1 MPVFQSP
8 PNLRCAILALSLIML
23 GAAPGVTPAWAR
35 PAPDSFADLAGKLLP
50 TVVNISTSQ
59 TLKAPPQNAMPQL
72 PPGSPLEDLFKNF
85 LGPKPNTPRHVTSL
99 GSGFIIDPSGFI
111 VTNNHVIEDS
121 DQITVSLQ
129 DGTQLPAKVIG
140 RDIKT
145 DLALLKVTSR
155 KPLPAT
161 RFGDSD
167 HARVGDWVI
176 AIGDPFGIGSTVTAG
191 IVSARNRNINA
202 GPYDDFIQTDA
213 PINRGNS
220 GGPLFNM
227 DGDVIGINSA
237 IFSPSGG
244 SVGIGFAIPANL
256 AREVVGQL
264 RQFGIAKRGWI
275 GVRIQ
280 PVTPEIAE
288 GLGLPSSQGALI
300 ADVTKGGPAAQAGL
314 VNGDLVTGFDGKFVP
329 DDRAL
334 PRIVADTPI
343 GKTVSIE
350 VLRKGRKQTLK
361 ITVQKLADDAKVD
374 KPAKA
379 PPAPV
384 KNQSKVTQMGLT
396 LGALDAPARA
406 KFKIAA
412 AVQGVAVTAVDAGSA
427 AAEKNLRAGDVIVEV
442 GGQAVKT
449 PDDVTKR
456 VDADAKAGKK
466 VALMLIN
473 RDGELQ
479 YLGLKLN

>member
-1 MPVFQSP
+1 MRAFQSP
-8 PNLRCAILALSLIML
+8 HAFWGCAILALTL
-23 GAAPGVTPAWAR
+23 AAPAWAR

-99 GSGFIIDPSGFI
+99 GSGFIIDAGGFI

-129 DGTQLPAKVIG
+129 DGTQLPARVVG
-140 RDIKT
+140 RDTKT
-145 DLALLKVTSR
+145 DLALLKVSPK

-161 RFGDSD
+161 HFGDSEK
-167 HARVGDWVI
+167 ARIGDWVI

-191 IVSARNRNINA
+191 IISARNRNINA

-220 GGPLFNM
+220 GGPLFDM
-227 DGDVIGINSA
+227 DGNVIGINSQ
-237 IFSPSGG
+237 IYTPSGG

-256 AREVVGQL
+256 AREVTNQL
-264 RQFGIAKRGWI
+264 RQFGMARRGWI
-275 GVRIQ
+275 GVRVQ
-280 PVTPEIAE
+280 QVTAEIAE
-288 GLGLPSSQGALI
+288 GLGLPTSQGALVV
-300 ADVTKGGPAAQAGL
+300 DVTKNGPAAQAGL
-314 VNGDLVTGFDGKFVP
+314 ANGDLVTGFDGKPVG
-329 DDRAL
+329 DDRVL

-343 GKTVSIE
+343 GKTVNID

-374 KPAKA
+374 TPGKA
-379 PPAPV
+379 PPAPQNQSG
-384 KNQSKVTQMGLT
+384 KNQSKLTQLGLT
-396 LGALDAPARA
+396 LGALDAGARA
-406 KFKIAA
+406 KFKIGA
-412 AVQGVAVTAVDAGSA
+412 AVQGVAVMAVEAGSL
-427 AAEKNLRAGDVIVEV
+427 AAEKNLRPGDVIVEV

-466 VALMLIN
+466 VALMLIS
-473 RDGELQ
+473 RDGDLQ

>member
-1 MPVFQSP
+1 MRLFPSPRVF
-8 PNLRCAILALSLIML
+8 LGCAILALSL
-23 GAAPGVTPAWAR
+23 AVPAWAR
-35 PAPDSFADLAGKLLP
+35 PAPDSFADLAGRLLP
-50 TVVNISTSQ
+50 SVVNISTSQ
-59 TLKAPPQNAMPQL
+59 TLKAPPQGAMPQL

-99 GSGFIIDPSGFI
+99 GSGFIIDPGGYI

-121 DQITVSLQ
+121 EQITVSLQ
-129 DGTQLPAKVIG
+129 DGTQMPAKVVG

-145 DLALLKVTSR
+145 DLALLKVAPR

-161 RFGDSD
+161 HFGDSD
-167 HARVGDWVI
+167 KARIGDWVI

-220 GGPLFNM
+220 GGPLFDM
-227 DGDVIGINSA
+227 DGNVIGINSA

-256 AREVVGQL
+256 ARQVVGQL
-264 RQFGIAKRGWI
+264 RQFGIARRGWI

-280 PVTPEIAE
+280 QVTPEIAE
-288 GLGLPSSQGALI
+288 GLGLPTTQGALVN
-300 ADVTKGGPAAQAGL
+300 DVTKGGPAAQAGL
-314 VNGDLVTGFDGKFVP
+314 ANGDLVTGFDGKPVP
-329 DDRAL
+329 DDRVL

-343 GKTVSIE
+343 GKTVSMD

-379 PPAPV
+379 PPPPV
-384 KNQSKVTQMGLT
+384 KNQSKLSQLGLT
-396 LGALDAPARA
+396 LGLLDAPARA
-406 KFKIAA
+406 KFKIGG
-412 AVQGVAVTAVDAGSA
+412 AVQGVAVTAVDPGSP
-427 AAEKNLRAGDVIVEV
+427 AAEKNLRPGDVIVEV
-442 GGQAVKT
+442 AGQAVKT
-449 PDDVTKR
+449 PDEVAKR

-473 RDGELQ
+473 RDGDLQ

>member
-1 MPVFQSP
+1 MRALHSLF
-8 PNLRCAILALSLIML
+8 AILALGL
-23 GAAPGVTPAWAR
+23 AAAGPAWAR

-50 TVVNISTSQ
+50 SVVNISTSQ

-85 LGPKPNTPRHVTSL
+85 LGPKSNTPRHVTSL
-99 GSGFIIDPSGFI
+99 GSGFIIDPSGYI

-129 DGTQLPAKVIG
+129 DGTQIPAKVVG
-140 RDIKT
+140 RDTKT
-145 DLALLKVTSR
+145 DLALLKVTPK

-161 RFGDSD
+161 HFGDSD

-220 GGPLFNM
+220 GGPLFDM
-227 DGDVIGINSA
+227 DGNVIGINSA

-244 SVGIGFAIPANL
+244 SVGIGFAIPSNL
-256 AREVVGQL
+256 AREVVNQL
-264 RQFGIAKRGWI
+264 RQFGMARRGWI

-280 PVTPEIAE
+280 QMTPEIAE
-288 GLGLPSSQGALI
+288 GLGLSTTQGALV
-300 ADVTKGGPAAQAGL
+300 AGVTSGGPAANAGL
-314 VNGDLVTGFDGKFVP
+314 QNGDLITGFDGKPVP
-329 DDRAL
+329 DDRVL

-343 GKTVSIE
+343 GKTVSMD
-350 VLRKGRKQTLK
+350 VLRKGRKQSVK
-361 ITVQKLADDAKVD
+361 ITVQKLADDAKPD

-384 KNQSKVTQMGLT
+384 KNQSKLTQLGLS

-406 KFKIAA
+406 KFKIGTS
-412 AVQGVAVTAVDAGSA
+412 VQGVAVTAVEGGSP
-427 AAEKNLRAGDVIVEV
+427 AAEKNLRPGDVIVEV
-442 GGQAVKT
+442 SGQAVKT
-449 PDDVTKR
+449 PDDVAKR
-456 VDADAKAGKK
+456 VDADTKAGKK
-466 VALMLIN
+466 SVLMLIN
-473 RDGELQ
+473 RGGDLQ

>member
-1 MPVFQSP
+1 MPSS
-8 PNLRCAILALSLIML
+8 RILFAFLTLIAATPGLS
-23 GAAPGVTPAWAR
+23 PAWGRA
-35 PAPDSFADLAGKLLP
+35 APDSFAELAKRLLP

-99 GSGFIIDPSGFI
+99 GSGFIIDASGYV

-121 DQITVSLQ
+121 EQITVSLQ
-129 DGTQLPAKVIG
+129 DGTQLPARVVG
-140 RDIKT
+140 RDTKT
-145 DLALLKVTSR
+145 DIALLKVTPK

-161 RFGDSD
+161 KFGDSD
-167 HARVGDWVI
+167 HAQVGDWVI

-220 GGPLFNM
+220 GGPLFDM
-227 DGDVIGINSA
+227 DGNVIGINSA

-244 SVGIGFAIPANL
+244 SVGIGFAIPSNL
-256 AREVVGQL
+256 AREVTGQL
-264 RQFGIAKRGWI
+264 RQFGVARRGWI

-280 PVTPEIAE
+280 QVTAEIAE
-288 GLGLPSSQGALI
+288 GLGLPTTQGALV
-300 ADVTKGGPAAQAGL
+300 AGVTGGGPAARAGL
-314 VNGDLVTGFDGKFVP
+314 INGDLITSFDGKPVP

-343 GKTVSIE
+343 GKTVNMD
-350 VLRKGRKQTLK
+350 VLRKGRKQIIK
-361 ITVQKLADDAKVD
+361 ITVQKLADEAKAD
-374 KPAKA
+374 KPVKA

-384 KNQSKVTQMGLT
+384 KKQPKLAELGISLGL
-396 LGALDAPARA
+396 LDGPARA
-406 KFKIAA
+406 KFKIGTD
-412 AVQGVAVTAVDAGSA
+412 VQGVAVTGVEGGSS
-427 AAEKNLRAGDVIVEV
+427 AAEKNLRPGDVIVEV
-442 GGQAVKT
+442 AGQAVKT
-449 PDDVTKR
+449 PNDVSKR
-456 VDADAKAGKK
+456 VEADTKAGKK
-466 VALMLIN
+466 SILILIN
-473 RDGELQ
+473 RSGDLT
-479 YLGLKLN
+479 YVGLKLN

>member
-1 MPVFQSP
+1 MRVLKSSHV
-8 PNLRCAILALSLIML
+8 LGCAILALIL
-23 GAAPGVTPAWAR
+23 ATPAVAR
-35 PAPDSFADLAGKLLP
+35 PAPDSFADLAAKLLP

-59 TLKAPPQNAMPQL
+59 TLKAPPQGAMPQL

-99 GSGFIIDPSGFI
+99 GSGFIIDPSGYI

-129 DGTQLPAKVIG
+129 DGTQLPAKVVG
-140 RDIKT
+140 RDTKT
-145 DLALLKVTSR
+145 DLALLKVAP
-155 KPLPAT
+155 KNPLPAT
-161 RFGDSD
+161 HFGDSD
-167 HARVGDWVI
+167 HARIGDWVI

-220 GGPLFNM
+220 GGPLFDM
-227 DGDVIGINSA
+227 DGNVIGINSQ
-237 IFSPSGG
+237 IYTPSGG

-256 AREVVGQL
+256 AREVTGQL
-264 RQFGIAKRGWI
+264 RQFGIARRGWI

-288 GLGLPSSQGALI
+288 GLGLPTTQGALV

-314 VNGDLVTGFDGKFVP
+314 ANGDLVTGFDGKPVP

-343 GKTVSIE
+343 GKTVNIDL
-350 VLRKGRKQTLK
+350 LRRGRKQTLR

-374 KPAKA
+374 KPVKA

-384 KNQSKVTQMGLT
+384 KNQSRLAQLGMT
-396 LGALDAPARA
+396 LGMLDAPARA
-406 KFKIAA
+406 KFKIGAG
-412 AVQGVAVTAVDAGSA
+412 VQGVVVTAVDPGSA
-427 AAEKNLRAGDVIVEV
+427 AAEKNVRPGDVVVEEA
-442 GGQAVKT
+442 GQAVKT
-449 PDDVTKR
+449 PDDVAKR

-473 RDGELQ
+473 RDGDLQ
-479 YLGLKLN
+479 YLGLRLN

>member
-1 MPVFQSP
+1 MPAV
-8 PNLRCAILALSLIML
+8 RILFALLTL
-23 GAAPGVTPAWAR
+23 LLAAPAWAR
-35 PAPDSFADLAGKLLP
+35 PAPDSFADLANKLLP

-59 TLKAPPQNAMPQL
+59 TLKAPSQNTMPQL

-85 LGPKPNTPRHVTSL
+85 LGPKSNTPRHVTSL
-99 GSGFIIDPSGFI
+99 GSGFVIDPSGYI

-129 DGTQLPAKVIG
+129 DGTQMPAKVVG
-140 RDIKT
+140 RDTKT
-145 DLALLKVTSR
+145 DLALLKVAPK
-155 KPLPAT
+155 KPLPST
-161 RFGDSD
+161 KFGDSEK
-167 HARVGDWVI
+167 ARIGDWVI

-191 IVSARNRNINA
+191 IISARNRNINA

-220 GGPLFNM
+220 GGPLFDMEGN
-227 DGDVIGINSA
+227 VIGINSQ
-237 IFSPSGG
+237 IYTPSGG

-264 RQFGIAKRGWI
+264 RQFGSARRGWI

-280 PVTPEIAE
+280 QVTSEIAE
-288 GLGLPSSQGALI
+288 GLGLPTTQGALVAGI
-300 ADVTKGGPAAQAGL
+300 TDGGPAAKAG
-314 VNGDLVTGFDGKFVP
+314 VANGDLITAFDGKPVA

-343 GKTVSIE
+343 GKTVNMDL
-350 VLRKGRKQTLK
+350 LRKGRKQSVK

-374 KPAKA
+374 KPVKA

-384 KNQSKVTQMGLT
+384 KNQPKLTQLGLS
-396 LGALDAPARA
+396 LGPLDAGARA
-406 KFKIAA
+406 KFKIGAG
-412 AVQGVAVTAVDAGSA
+412 VQGVAVTNVEAGSS
-427 AAEKNLRAGDVIVEV
+427 AAEKNLRPGDVIVEV
-442 GGQAVKT
+442 AGQAVKT

-456 VDADAKAGKK
+456 VDADAKAGKNSI
-466 VALMLIN
+466 LMLIN
-473 RDGELQ
+473 RGGDMT
-479 YLGLKLN
+479 YVGLRLN

>member
-1 MPVFQSP
+1 MRAFRS
-8 PNLRCAILALSLIML
+8 LLALSALVVAM
-23 GAAPGVTPAWAR
+23 PAWGR

-59 TLKAPPQNAMPQL
+59 TLKAPPAGAMPQL

-85 LGPKPNTPRHVTSL
+85 LGPRPNTPRHVTSL
-99 GSGFIIDPSGFI
+99 GSGFIIDASGYI

-129 DGTQLPAKVIG
+129 DGTQMPAKVVG
-140 RDIKT
+140 RDVKT
-145 DLALLKVTSR
+145 DIALLKVVPK

-161 RFGDSD
+161 HFGDSD
-167 HARVGDWVI
+167 KARIGDWVI

-220 GGPLFNM
+220 GGPLFDM
-227 DGDVIGINSA
+227 DGNVIGINSQ
-237 IFSPSGG
+237 IYTPSGG

-256 AREVVGQL
+256 AREVASQL
-264 RQFGIAKRGWI
+264 RQFGQARRGWI

-288 GLGLPSSQGALI
+288 GLGLSTTQGALVN
-300 ADVTKGGPAAQAGL
+300 DVTQGGPAAKAGL
-314 VNGDLVTGFDGKFVP
+314 VSGDLITTFDGKPVP

-343 GKTVSIE
+343 GKAVNID
-350 VLRKGRKQTLK
+350 VLRKGRKQTMK
-361 ITVQKLADDAKVD
+361 ITVQKLADDAKAD
-374 KPAKA
+374 KPAKT
-379 PPAPV
+379 PPPPV
-384 KNQSKVTQMGLT
+384 KNQSKLTQLGLS
-396 LGALDAPARA
+396 LGALDAGARA
-406 KFKIAA
+406 KFKIGAG
-412 AVQGVAVTAVDAGSA
+412 VQGVVVTAVDPGSA
-427 AAEKNLRAGDVIVEV
+427 AAEKNVHPGEVIVEV
-442 GGQAVKT
+442 AGQAVKT
-449 PDDVTKR
+449 PDDVAKR

-466 VALMLIN
+466 AALMLIN
-473 RDGELQ
+473 RDGDLQ

>member
-1 MPVFQSP
+1 MPAPKSLFAFVTF
-8 PNLRCAILALSLIML
+8 ALAML
-23 GAAPGVTPAWAR
+23 APAALAR
-35 PAPDSFADLAGKLLP
+35 PAPDSFADLANRLLP

-59 TLKAPPQNAMPQL
+59 TLKAPSQSAMPQL

-85 LGPKPNTPRHVTSL
+85 LGPKPNAPRHVTSL
-99 GSGFIIDPSGFI
+99 GSGFIIDPSGYI

-129 DGTQLPAKVIG
+129 DGTQMPAKVVG
-140 RDIKT
+140 RDTKT
-145 DLALLKVTSR
+145 DLALLKIQPK
-155 KPLPAT
+155 KPLPST
-161 RFGDSD
+161 KFGDSD
-167 HARVGDWVI
+167 KARVGDWVI

-213 PINRGNS
+213 PINKGNS
-220 GGPLFNM
+220 GGPLFDM
-227 DGDVIGINSA
+227 DGNVVGINSA

-264 RQFGIAKRGWI
+264 RQFGVARRGWI

-288 GLGLPSSQGALI
+288 GLSLPTTQGALV
-300 ADVTKGGPAAQAGL
+300 AGVTGGGPAAQAGL
-314 VNGDLVTGFDGKFVP
+314 QNGDLITGFDGKPVP

-343 GKTVSIE
+343 GKTVSID
-350 VLRKGRKQTLK
+350 VLRKSRKQTMK
-361 ITVQKLADDAKVD
+361 ITVQKLADDAKAD
-374 KPAKA
+374 KPVKA
-379 PPAPV
+379 PPAPQNPPG
-384 KNQSKVTQMGLT
+384 KTPSKLTQLGLS
-396 LGALDAPARA
+396 LGVLDGPVRA
-406 KFKIAA
+406 KFKIGA
-412 AVQGVAVTAVDAGSA
+412 AVQGVAITAVDPASPAG
-427 AAEKNLRAGDVIVEV
+427 EKNLRPGDVIVEV
-442 GGQAVKT
+442 AGQAVKS
-449 PDDVTKR
+449 PDDVAKR
-456 VDADAKAGKK
+456 VEADAKAGKK

-473 RDGELQ
+473 RDGDLQ

>member
-1 MPVFQSP
+1 MRRFQI
-8 PNLRCAILALSLIML
+8 LCAILALCVVP
-23 GAAPGVTPAWAR
+23 AAGR
-35 PAPDSFADLAGKLLP
+35 PAPDSFADLAAKLLP
-50 TVVNISTSQ
+50 SVVNISTSQ
-59 TLKAPPQNAMPQL
+59 TLKAPPQGAMPQL

-85 LGPKPNTPRHVTSL
+85 LGPKSNTPRHVTSL
-99 GSGFIIDPSGFI
+99 GSGFIIDPSGYI

-129 DGTQLPAKVIG
+129 DGTQMPAKVVG
-140 RDIKT
+140 RDTKT
-145 DLALLKVTSR
+145 DLALLKVTPR

-161 RFGDSD
+161 HFGDSD
-167 HARVGDWVI
+167 KARIGDWVI

-220 GGPLFNM
+220 GGPLFDV
-227 DGDVIGINSA
+227 DGNVIGINSQ
-237 IFSPSGG
+237 IYTPSGG

-264 RQFGIAKRGWI
+264 RQFGIARRGWI

-280 PVTPEIAE
+280 PVTLEIAE
-288 GLGLPSSQGALI
+288 GLGLPTTQGALV
-300 ADVTKGGPAAQAGL
+300 ADVTKGGPAAKAGL
-314 VNGDLVTGFDGKFVP
+314 ANGDLVTGFDGKPVP

-343 GKTVSIE
+343 GKTVNMD
-350 VLRKGRKQTLK
+350 VLRKGRKQTMR
-361 ITVQKLADDAKVD
+361 ITVQKLADDAKAD

-384 KNQSKVTQMGLT
+384 KNQSKLSQLGLS
-396 LGALDAPARA
+396 LGALDGGARA
-406 KFKIAA
+406 KFKIGAG
-412 AVQGVAVTAVDAGSA
+412 VQGVLVSSVEAGSP
-427 AAEKNLRAGDVIVEV
+427 AAEKNLRPGDVIVEV
-442 GGQAVKT
+442 AGQPVKT
-449 PDDVTKR
+449 PDDIAKR
-456 VDADAKAGKK
+456 VDSDVKAGKK
-466 VALMLIN
+466 SELILIN
-473 RDGELQ
+473 RDGDLT
-479 YLGLKLN
+479 YVGLKLN

>member
-1 MPVFQSP
+1 MRLLK
-8 PNLRCAILALSLIML
+8 NLCAILVLAV
-23 GAAPGVTPAWAR
+23 AAPALAR
-35 PAPDSFADLAGKLLP
+35 PAPDSFADLAAKLLP
-50 TVVNISTSQ
+50 TVVNIATSQ
-59 TLKAPPQNAMPQL
+59 TLKAPPQTAMPQL

-85 LGPKPNTPRHVTSL
+85 LGPKQGQPRHVTSL

-121 DQITVSLQ
+121 EQVTVTLN
-129 DGTQLPAKVIG
+129 DGTSLPARVVG
-140 RDIKT
+140 RDVKT
-145 DLALLKVTSR
+145 DLAVLKVNPK

-167 HARVGDWVI
+167 KARIGDWVI

-227 DGDVIGINSA
+227 DGDVIGINSQ

-256 AREVVGQL
+256 AREVTGQL
-264 RQFGIAKRGWI
+264 RSFGIARRGWI

-280 PVTPEIAE
+280 QLTAEIAE
-288 GLGLPSSQGALI
+288 GMGLANSNGALV
-300 ADVTKGGPAAQAGL
+300 ADVTRGGPADKAGL
-314 VNGDLVTGFDGKFVP
+314 VNGDLVTGFDGKAVG

-343 GKTVSIE
+343 GKTVNID
-350 VLRKGRKQTLK
+350 VLRKGKKQTLR
-361 ITVQKLADDAKVD
+361 ITVLKLADDNKPD
-374 KPAKA
+374 KPVKA
-379 PPAPV
+379 PPQI
-384 KNQSKVTQMGLT
+384 KNQPKLAQLGLT
-396 LGALDAPARA
+396 LGPLDGAARG
-406 KFKIAA
+406 KFKIAPN
-412 AVQGVAVTAVDAGSA
+412 VQGVVVTAVEAGSPA
-427 AAEKNLRAGDVIVEV
+427 GEKNVRPGDVIVEV
-442 GGQAVKT
+442 ASQPMKT
-449 PDDVTKR
+449 PQDVAKK
-456 VDADAKAGKK
+456 VDADAKSGKK
-466 VALMLIN
+466 VELILIN
-473 RDGELQ
+473 RGGDLT
-479 YLGLKLN
+479 YVGLRLN